1 MKASQSY
8 DFQKKLVTLMQ
19 SSMFKD
25 MKVAAAKD
33 KKKGKA
39 EKADKKSAPAKKEE
53 VKESVPK
60 VPRAGAIK
68 KNRKERRK
76 E

>member
-1 MKASQSY
+1 
-8 DFQKKLVTLMQ
+8 MQ

-53 VKESVPK
+53 VKESAPK

>member
-1 MKASQSY
+1 
-8 DFQKKLVTLMQ
+8 
-19 SSMFKD
+19 MFKD